1 MQNQVE
7 ILQDDQPLNP
17 YTEIQILHDHTDLI
31 KFLLPISENKF
42 LSVSDDNT
50 GIIWDVTTGLK
61 LCTLVGHTRPITCAS
76 LMRPPVDDESR
87 EVEMSHYLLLTGS
100 SDRTIRVWSTENG
113 ACLQIITE
121 HNATTK
127 AILSFPNNGLFC
139 TGGQDL
145 FLWNS
150 DGRLLQTIKQEAE
163 DVSDC
168 PLADIKHMLAVCE
181 DRFVVAAGSALE
193 VYGIEAQ
200 IGQLGVTSFQMRRV
214 KKLVPQH
221 REAVMCL
228 TRISDSYFASASLDG
243 TVKVWNSHT
252 LSTSRQLNHINEYEK
267 NGFPWCVQHLIP
279 LDTKHLCIT
288 IGSGL
293 AVFDIVTGDCLWK
306 QANAHFSKITFISII
321 NDGRF
326 LATCSEDGT
335 IRLWG
340 VDQRIRGGSEDG
352 DNSAK
357 DLSMHKF
364 TDIVQAR
371 EGKKRKEKNSYF
383 ASASLDG
390 TVKVWNSHTLSTS
403 RQLNHINEYEKNGF
417 PWCVQH
423 LIPLDTKHLCITIGS
438 GLAVFDIVTGDCLW
452 KKAHAHFSKI
462 TFISIINDGR
472 FLATCS
478 EDGTIRLWGV
488 DQRIRGGS
496 EDGDNSAKDLSMHKF
511 TDIVQASH
519 QKHSKE
525 SRRLF
530 RREES
535 RPPLLCLQGECVA
548 HSGAVQMI
556 LDFRHDGMASCGV
569 DGLVILWK
577 DGELENA
584 KRSDLIREMLQAKN
598 GLL

>member
-193 VYGIEAQ
+193 VYAIEAQ

-228 TRISDSYFASASLDG
+228 TRISD
-243 TVKVWNSHT
+243 
-252 LSTSRQLNHINEYEK
+252 
-267 NGFPWCVQHLIP
+267 
-279 LDTKHLCIT
+279 
-288 IGSGL
+288 
-293 AVFDIVTGDCLWK
+293 
-306 QANAHFSKITFISII
+306 
-321 NDGRF
+321 
-326 LATCSEDGT
+326 
-335 IRLWG
+335 
-340 VDQRIRGGSEDG
+340 
-352 DNSAK
+352 
-357 DLSMHKF
+357 
-364 TDIVQAR
+364 
-371 EGKKRKEKNSYF
+371 SYF